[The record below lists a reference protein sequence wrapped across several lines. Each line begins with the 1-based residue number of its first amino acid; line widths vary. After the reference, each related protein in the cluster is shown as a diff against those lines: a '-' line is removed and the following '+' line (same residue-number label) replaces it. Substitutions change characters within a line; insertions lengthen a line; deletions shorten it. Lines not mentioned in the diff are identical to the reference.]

1 MENITNALLLALIN
15 NYFESIGFGPP
26 AKSFFKANKFKC
38 GLIVNLPGVSLI
50 PQNRSLSTKG
60 NQTHIH
66 ITGPAREF
74 FFKNFSSM
82 TSNHSEQRK
91 VIVSLTNIISLNKLD
106 TSSCTDLGLKETCT
120 NLKYSVGH
128 QDQVQISKIRSDGRE
143 FIDLRKGLYLHDLLI
158 FLKDYDDVLYAIGI
172 PKSFYE
178 GKYSIPSGILNNL
191 EDQDLVTIKTAMASI
206 ENSVDTN
213 TMIFG
218 EEDLADAVYQQ
229 LVDEVDDDIEVE
241 PDSYTAEDYTG
252 SADGSNIH
260 TNRPSTNPNL
270 GKKAIKANHYSCIF
284 STDNNPHET
293 FIKPNGKPYM
303 EAHHLIPV
311 VKQYRFKKKLDTIAN
326 IVPVCPLCHRK
337 LHHGRKSDVR
347 KMLDTL
353 LTMRKDALKQSGL
366 EVTLDQLAS
375 FY

>member
-1 MENITNALLLALIN
+1 MEYCIGCEPEDYLLDDVVDEIEDAEEDILA
-15 NYFESIGFGPP
+15 SD
-26 AKSFFKANKFKC
+26 
-38 GLIVNLPGVSLI
+38 
-50 PQNRSLSTKG
+50 ST
-60 NQTHIH
+60 
-66 ITGPAREF
+66 
-74 FFKNFSSM
+74 
-82 TSNHSEQRK
+82 
-91 VIVSLTNIISLNKLD
+91 D
-106 TSSCTDLGLKETCT
+106 
-120 NLKYSVGH
+120 
-128 QDQVQISKIRSDGRE
+128 
-143 FIDLRKGLYLHDLLI
+143 IDLIGDI
-158 FLKDYDDVLYAIGI
+158 SSDDVDADEYD
-172 PKSFYE
+172 PYE
-178 GKYSIPSGILNNL
+178 DDSYLNDD
-191 EDQDLVTIKTAMASI
+191 DQDT
-206 ENSVDTN
+206 
-213 TMIFG
+213 
-218 EEDLADAVYQQ
+218 Y
-229 LVDEVDDDIEVE
+229 VDEVDDDIEVE

-311 VKQYRFKKKLDTIAN
+311 VKQSLFRKKLDTIAN

-337 LHHGRKSDVR
+337 LHHGRKPDVR